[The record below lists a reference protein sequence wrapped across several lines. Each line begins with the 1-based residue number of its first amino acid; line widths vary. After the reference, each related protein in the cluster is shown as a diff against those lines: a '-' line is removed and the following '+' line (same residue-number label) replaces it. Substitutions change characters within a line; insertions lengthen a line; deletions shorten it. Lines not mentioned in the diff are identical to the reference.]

1 MKRSAWSVPTST
13 GYRRNH
19 SLSIGCFF
27 LCSGALHLSG
37 IVDTMEVMNDR
48 GGMTAAAAVRQIVEK
63 GLQVKGRDLVK
74 KTVAIGK
81 QSFAALRENDYFYI
95 DKTDFS

>member
-1 MKRSAWSVPTST
+1 MKRSAWSAPTST

-63 GLQVKGRDLVK
+63 DYDAMLISNGIDRSR
-74 KTVAIGK
+74 IRHY
-81 QSFAALRENDYFYI
+81 SFAFRGKEVLIVGE
-95 DKTDFS
+95 